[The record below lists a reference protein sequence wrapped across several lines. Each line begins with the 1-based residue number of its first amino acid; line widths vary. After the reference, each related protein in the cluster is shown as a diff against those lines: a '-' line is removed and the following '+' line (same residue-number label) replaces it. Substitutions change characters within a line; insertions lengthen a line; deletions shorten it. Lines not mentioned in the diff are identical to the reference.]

1 MWKQYTPVIEI
12 MLYLVI
18 LQTYFVS
25 KDIIAHVSGLKFSA
39 RKSHIVK
46 KVLQM
51 LWTLY
56 VKSCLGKSFDY

>member
-1 MWKQYTPVIEI
+1 MWKEYTPVIEI

-39 RKSHIVK
+39 RKSRISK
-46 KVLQM
+46 KVLEM
-51 LWTLY
+51 FWTLY
-56 VKSCLGKSFDY
+56 VKKLFTEKFR